1 MNLRALL
8 AGAGESWESGVVRT
22 LQAPGSPVTLVRRCV
37 DVADA
42 VATAAS
48 GQADVVLLGR
58 DLPGVDVD
66 AVSRLRHDGVVPVLL
81 HATPGPDTTALAAL
95 GERARRLGVPL
106 LDCST
111 PDLAGR
117 LLAAVTADRS
127 TAGRSPAGRSTAGSG
142 DRTALGSNGLDG
154 GPGRV
159 PSSLDGMPATGLP
172 TSPGQL
178 VAVWGPTGAPGRSTV
193 ALNLAVEAATLGTRT
208 LLIDADVYGGA
219 IAPMLA
225 VLDEVSG
232 LLAAAR
238 AANVGALDRAALL
251 GHARLVTAGLSVL
264 TGLPRADRWPQLRPG
279 AFAAVLAAARLCADL
294 VVVDCGFSLESD
306 EELVFDVAAPR
317 RNGATLQA
325 LEDADIVL
333 AVGAADPVG
342 LMRLARGVVDLAEA
356 VPGADVRVVV
366 NRVRPSLGWSTEEVT
381 ATVQRFTGL
390 PPSAFLPVDVTG
402 LDRALVTGRTLRDA
416 APESP
421 LRRELQLLA
430 GDLLQVTVRDRRGRR
445 LAHRVPGRTL

>member
-58 DLPGVDVD
+58 DLPGVDID
-66 AVSRLRHDGVVPVLL
+66 AVSRLRHDGVLPVLL

-127 TAGRSPAGRSTAGSG
+127 TAGSG
-142 DRTALGSNGLDG
+142 DRTALGLDG
-154 GPGRV
+154 GPVRV

-325 LEDADIVL
+325 LEDADVVL

-390 PPSAFLPVDVTG
+390 LPSAFLPVDVTG

>member
-1 MNLRALL
+1 MTLAGLL
-8 AGAGESWESGVVRT
+8 AGAGEPWESDVVRT
-22 LQAPGSPVTLVRRCV
+22 LQAPGSPIRLVRRCV

-48 GQADVVLLGR
+48 GQAEVALLGR

-66 AVSRLRHDGVVPVLL
+66 VVSRLRAEGVLPVLL
-81 HATPGPDTTALAAL
+81 YAIHDTDAQSLAVLQARAHRLAA
-95 GERARRLGVPL
+95 PL
-106 LDCST
+106 LECT
-111 PDLAGR
+111 APDLTGR
-117 LLAAVTADRS
+117 LLATVSEHHVAMTGSDSISHSS
-127 TAGRSPAGRSTAGSG
+127 TPSAAARGAEHPEPAREAS
-142 DRTALGSNGLDG
+142 
-154 GPGRV
+154 PGR
-159 PSSLDGMPATGLP
+159 
-172 TSPGQL
+172 L

-193 ALNLAVEAATLGTRT
+193 ALNLAAEAAGLGVRT

-219 IAPMLA
+219 LAPMLA

-238 AANVGALDRAALL
+238 AANVGALDETALT
-251 GHARLVTAGLSVL
+251 GHARLVTPGLSVL

-279 AFAAVLAAARLCADL
+279 AFAAVLAAARSSADL
-294 VVVDCGFSLESD
+294 VVVDCGFSLETD

-325 LEDADIVL
+325 LEDADVVL

-342 LMRLARGVVDLAEA
+342 LMRLARGVVDLGES
-356 VPGADVRVVV
+356 VPGVDVRVVV

-381 ATVQRFTGL
+381 TTVQRFTGL
-390 PPSAFLPVDVTG
+390 RPVAFLPVDTAG
-402 LDRALVTGRTLRDA
+402 LDRALVTGRTLLA
-416 APESP
+416 TAPESP

-430 GDLLQVTVRDRRGRR
+430 GELLQVVVRDRRGRR
-445 LAHRVPGRTL
+445 LVRKRTS

>member
-66 AVSRLRHDGVVPVLL
+66 AVSRLRHDGVLPVLL
-81 HATPGPDTTALAAL
+81 HATSGPDTTALAAL

-127 TAGRSPAGRSTAGSG
+127 TAGSG
-142 DRTALGSNGLDG
+142 DRTALGLDG
-154 GPGRV
+154 GRARV

-325 LEDADIVL
+325 LEDADVVL

-390 PPSAFLPVDVTG
+390 LPSAFLPVDVTG

>member
-1 MNLRALL
+1 MSLRALL
-8 AGAGESWESGVVRT
+8 AGAGEPWESGVVRT

-66 AVSRLRHDGVVPVLL
+66 AVTRLRADGVLPLLL
-81 HATPGPDTTALAAL
+81 HATPPSDSATLAAL
-95 GERARRLGVPL
+95 ETRAHRLDVPL
-106 LDCST
+106 LECT
-111 PDLAGR
+111 AADLADR
-117 LLAAVTADRS
+117 VLAAVATDRATAAAVGAADTDRRD
-127 TAGRSPAGRSTAGSG
+127 TAGGEAPSAPGTPADHRGASR
-142 DRTALGSNGLDG
+142 
-154 GPGRV
+154 
-159 PSSLDGMPATGLP
+159 
-172 TSPGQL
+172 PGQL
-178 VAVWGPTGAPGRSTV
+178 VAVWGPTGGPGRSTV
-193 ALNLAVEAATLGTRT
+193 SLNLAAEAAALGTRT
-208 LLIDADVYGGA
+208 LLVDADVYGGT

-238 AANVGALDRAALL
+238 AANVGALDEAALL
-251 GHARLVTAGLSVL
+251 GHARLVTAGFSVL

-279 AFAAVLAAARLCADL
+279 AFAAVLAAARRCADL
-294 VVVDCGFSLESD
+294 VVVDCGFSLETD

-325 LEDADIVL
+325 LEDADVVL

-342 LMRLARGVVDLAEA
+342 LMRLARGVVDLTEL

-366 NRVRPSLGWSTEEVT
+366 NRVRPSLGWSNEEVT
-381 ATVQRFTGL
+381 ATVHRFTGL
-390 PPSAFLPVDVTG
+390 RPSAFLPVDAAG
-402 LDRALVTGRTLRDA
+402 LDRALVTGRTLRDS

-421 LRRELQLLA
+421 LGRELKMLA
-430 GDLLQVTVRDRRGRR
+430 GELLHVTVRDRRGRR
-445 LAHRVPGRTL
+445 LVRKRQE

>member
-66 AVSRLRHDGVVPVLL
+66 AVSRLRHDGVLPVLL

-127 TAGRSPAGRSTAGSG
+127 TAGSG
-142 DRTALGSNGLDG
+142 DRTALGLDG
-154 GPGRV
+154 RPGRV

-325 LEDADIVL
+325 LEDADVVL

-390 PPSAFLPVDVTG
+390 LPSAFLPVDVTG

-445 LAHRVPGRTL
+445 LAHRVPGRTP